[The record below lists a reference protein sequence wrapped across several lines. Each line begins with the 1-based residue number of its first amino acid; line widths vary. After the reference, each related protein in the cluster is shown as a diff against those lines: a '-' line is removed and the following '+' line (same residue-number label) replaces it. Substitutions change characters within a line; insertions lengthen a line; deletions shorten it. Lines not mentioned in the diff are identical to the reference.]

1 MELKIPSLEQ
11 AYWGLRAMKTVA
23 LADGKLD
30 DSERHMMEAVQRIFG
45 TTYSLEELAS
55 IAPAELALAF
65 PDPQLRQQLVQGLI
79 VMSLIDGNA
88 NAQETELVEQ
98 FAKALEV
105 SAPEVKDLR
114 HVLKGEI
121 LQLRLDLARRFWLRD
136 KVKDIWN
143 REGIR
148 GLYKFM
154 RGMIGKYEDT
164 ALAAR
169 YQALEHYPVGSLGRA
184 YWQYCRNNGFALP
197 GEKGGAPEQILFHDC
212 AHLLSGYGTEPEGEV
227 QVACFSAGFQRRD
240 PWLFVFFVLLQF
252 HVGIRMTPITKART
266 GFFDPAKALI
276 AIRRGAA
283 MNVDLNDGW
292 DYWPVM
298 GEQVEELRRRYNIL
312 PAEAFLPAGR
322 KTIATVA

>member
-23 LADGKLD
+23 LADGMLD
-30 DSERHMMEAVQRIFG
+30 DSELHMMEAVQRIFG

-55 IAPAELALAF
+55 IAPAELARAF

-88 NAQETELVEQ
+88 NARETELVEQ
-98 FAKALEV
+98 FAQALEV
-105 SAPEVKDLR
+105 RAPEVKDLR
-114 HVLKGEI
+114 HVLKGEM
-121 LQLRLDLARRFWLRD
+121 LQLRLDLVRRFWLRD
-136 KVKDIWN
+136 KVKEIWN
-143 REGIR
+143 TAGIR

-154 RGMIGKYEDT
+154 RGMIGKYEDPE
-164 ALAAR
+164 LAAR
-169 YQALEHYPVGSLGRA
+169 YRALERYPNGSLGRA
-184 YWQYCRNNGFALP
+184 YWEYCRNNGFALP

-212 AHLLSGYGTEPEGEV
+212 AHLLSGYGTEPEDEV

-252 HVGIRMTPITKART
+252 HVGIRMTPITEART

-312 PAEAFLPAGR
+312 SAEAFLPASR
-322 KTIATVA
+322 EAIATVA

>member
-55 IAPAELALAF
+55 IAPAELARAF

-143 REGIR
+143 GEGIR

-154 RGMIGKYEDT
+154 RGMIGEYEDT

-169 YQALEHYPVGSLGRA
+169 YQAVEHYPVGSLGRA
-184 YWQYCRNNGFALP
+184 YWEYCRNNGFALP